1 MWPFSSKYDLQQSG
15 IFNGWTDRHSHILPG
30 VDDGIQSIEDSIA
43 ILSMY
48 EQIGVKKVWL
58 TPHIMEDCPN
68 TPEKLKSRFE
78 ELKSTYQGNVEL
90 ALSAENMMDGLF
102 IKRLEQGILMPYG
115 DNQNELLIETSYVQ
129 PPMRMESILRDMQK
143 AGFTP
148 VLAHPERYLYMDAEK
163 YENIKEMGVKFQL
176 NITSLIGAYG
186 NQVKERA
193 EYLLNEGYYNYSGSD
208 AHSYHA
214 ILRAFEHKALKKN
227 TIVAIHQYLSPI
239 NKQIQ

>member
-1 MWPFSSKYDLQQSG
+1 MWPFSSKYNLQQSG
-15 IFNGWTDRHSHILPG
+15 IFDGWTDRHSHILPG
-30 VDDGIQSIEDSIA
+30 VDDGIQSVKESLA

-48 EQIGVKKVWL
+48 EQMGVKKVWL

-68 TPEKLKSRFE
+68 TPEKLETRFE
-78 ELKSTYQGNVEL
+78 ELKSVYQGKIKL

-129 PPMRMESILRDMQK
+129 PPMRMEGILRDMQK

-148 VLAHPERYLYMDAEK
+148 VLAHPERYLYMDTEK

-186 NQVKERA
+186 KQVMERA

-214 ILRAFEHKALKKN
+214 IQRAFEQKALNKK
-227 TIVAIHQYLSPI
+227 TVAAIRQHLSHT
-239 NKQIQ
+239 N

>member
-1 MWPFSSKYDLQQSG
+1 MWPFSNKYNIQQSG
-15 IFNGWTDRHSHILPG
+15 VLDGWTDRHSHIIPG
-30 VDDGIQSIEDSIA
+30 VDDGIQTINESLA

-48 EQIGVKKVWL
+48 EQMGVKKVWL

-68 TPEKLKSRFE
+68 TPDKLKARFE
-78 ELKSTYQGNVEL
+78 ELKSTYQGNIQL
-90 ALSAENMMDGLF
+90 ALAAENMMDGLF
-102 IKRLEQGILMPYG
+102 VKRLEQGILMPYG
-115 DNQNELLIETSYVQ
+115 DNQDELLIETSYAQ
-129 PPMRMESILRDMQK
+129 PPMRMEGILRDMQK

-176 NITSLIGAYG
+176 NLTSLIGAYG

-214 ILRAFEHKALKKN
+214 IQRAFEHKALKKN
-227 TIVAIHQYLSPI
+227 MIAAIRQHLSPT
-239 NKQIQ
+239 N

>member
-1 MWPFSSKYDLQQSG
+1 MWPFSSKYSLQQSD
-15 IFNGWTDRHSHILPG
+15 FLKGWTDRHSHILPG
-30 VDDGIQSIEDSIA
+30 VDDGIQTIEDSIA

-48 EQIGVKKVWL
+48 EQMGVKKVWL

-68 TPEKLKSRFE
+68 TPEKLKTRFE
-78 ELKSTYQGNVEL
+78 ELKSAYKGNIEL

-115 DNQNELLIETSYVQ
+115 DNNNELLIETFYVQ

-143 AGFTP
+143 AGITP

-214 ILRAFEHKALKKN
+214 IQRAFEHKCLKKS
-227 TIVAIHQYLSPI
+227 IVSAIHTKL
-239 NKQIQ
+239 

>member
-1 MWPFSSKYDLQQSG
+1 MWPFSSKYSLQQSD
-15 IFNGWTDRHSHILPG
+15 FLKGWTDRHSHILPG
-30 VDDGIQSIEDSIA
+30 VDDGIQTIEDSIA

-48 EQIGVKKVWL
+48 EQMGVKKVWL

-68 TPEKLKSRFE
+68 TPEKLKTRFE
-78 ELKSTYQGNVEL
+78 ELKSAYKGNIEL

-115 DNQNELLIETSYVQ
+115 DNNNELLIETSYVQ

-143 AGFTP
+143 AGITP
-148 VLAHPERYLYMDAEK
+148 VLAHPERYLYMNAEK

-214 ILRAFEHKALKKN
+214 IQRAFEHKCLKKS
-227 TIVAIHQYLSPI
+227 IVSAIHTKL
-239 NKQIQ
+239 

>member
-1 MWPFSSKYDLQQSG
+1 MWPFSSKYSLQQSD
-15 IFNGWTDRHSHILPG
+15 FLKGWTDRHSHILPG
-30 VDDGIQSIEDSIA
+30 VDDGIQTIEDSIA

-48 EQIGVKKVWL
+48 EQMGVKKVWL

-68 TPEKLKSRFE
+68 TPEKLKTRFE
-78 ELKSTYQGNVEL
+78 ELKSAYKGNIEL

-115 DNQNELLIETSYVQ
+115 DNNNELLIETSYVQ

-143 AGFTP
+143 AGITP

-214 ILRAFEHKALKKN
+214 IQRAFEHKCLKKS
-227 TIVAIHQYLSPI
+227 IVSAIHTKL
-239 NKQIQ
+239 

>member
-1 MWPFSSKYDLQQSG
+1 MWPFSSKYNLQQSG
-15 IFNGWTDRHSHILPG
+15 VFDGWTDHHSHILPG
-30 VDDGIQSIEDSIA
+30 VDDGIQTVKESLA

-48 EQIGVKKVWL
+48 EQMGVKKVWL

-68 TPEKLKSRFE
+68 TPDKLKARFE
-78 ELKSTYQGNVEL
+78 ELKSTYQGNIQL
-90 ALSAENMMDGLF
+90 ALAAENMMDGLF
-102 IKRLEQGILMPYG
+102 VKRLEQGILMPYG
-115 DNQNELLIETSYVQ
+115 DNQDELLIETSYVQ
-129 PPMRMESILRDMQK
+129 PPMRMEGILRDMQK

-176 NITSLIGAYG
+176 NVTSLIGAYG

-193 EYLLNEGYYNYSGSD
+193 EYLLNEDYYNYSGSD

-214 ILRAFEHKALKKN
+214 IQRAFEHKALKKN
-227 TIVAIHQYLSPI
+227 MIAAIRQHLSPA
-239 NKQIQ
+239 N

>member
-1 MWPFSSKYDLQQSG
+1 MWPFSSKYSLQQSD
-15 IFNGWTDRHSHILPG
+15 FLKGWTDRHSHILPG
-30 VDDGIQSIEDSIA
+30 VDDGIQTIEDSIA

-48 EQIGVKKVWL
+48 EQMGVKKVWL

-68 TPEKLKSRFE
+68 TPEKLKTRFE
-78 ELKSTYQGNVEL
+78 ELKSAYKGNIEL

-115 DNQNELLIETSYVQ
+115 DNNNELLIETSYVQ

-143 AGFTP
+143 AGITP

-214 ILRAFEHKALKKN
+214 IQRAFEHKCLKKS
-227 TIVAIHQYLSPI
+227 IVSAICTKL
-239 NKQIQ
+239 

>member
-1 MWPFSSKYDLQQSG
+1 MWPFSSKYSLQQSD
-15 IFNGWTDRHSHILPG
+15 FLKGWTDRHSHILPG

-48 EQIGVKKVWL
+48 EQMGVKKVWL

-68 TPEKLKSRFE
+68 TPEKLKTRFE
-78 ELKSTYQGNVEL
+78 ELKSAYKGNIEL

-115 DNQNELLIETSYVQ
+115 DNNNELLIETSYVQ

-143 AGFTP
+143 AGITP

-186 NQVKERA
+186 NQVKERK

-214 ILRAFEHKALKKN
+214 IQRAFEHKCLKKS
-227 TIVAIHQYLSPI
+227 IVSAIRTKL
-239 NKQIQ
+239 

>member
-1 MWPFSSKYDLQQSG
+1 MWPFSSKYSLQQSD
-15 IFNGWTDRHSHILPG
+15 FLKGWTDRHSHILPG
-30 VDDGIQSIEDSIA
+30 VDDGIQTIEDSIA

-48 EQIGVKKVWL
+48 EQMGVKKVWL

-68 TPEKLKSRFE
+68 TPEKLKTRFE
-78 ELKSTYQGNVEL
+78 ELKSAYKGNIEL

-115 DNQNELLIETSYVQ
+115 ENNNELLIETSYVQ

-143 AGFTP
+143 AGITP

-214 ILRAFEHKALKKN
+214 IQRAFEHKCLKKS
-227 TIVAIHQYLSPI
+227 IVSAIRTKL
-239 NKQIQ
+239 

>member
-1 MWPFSSKYDLQQSG
+1 MWPFSSKYNLLQSG

-30 VDDGIQSIEDSIA
+30 VDDGIQSVKDSLA
-43 ILSMY
+43 ILTMY
-48 EQIGVKKVWL
+48 EQMGVKKVWL

-68 TPEKLKSRFE
+68 TPEKLKVRFE
-78 ELKSTYQGNVEL
+78 ELESAYQGKIEL
-90 ALSAENMMDGLF
+90 SLSAENMMDGLF
-102 IKRLEQGILMPYG
+102 VKRLEQGILMPYG

-129 PPMRMESILRDMQK
+129 PPMGMEGILRDMRK
-143 AGFTP
+143 AGYIP

-176 NITSLIGAYG
+176 NVTSLIGAYG
-186 NQVKERA
+186 KQVKERA

-214 ILRAFEHKALKKN
+214 IQRAFEHKSLKKD
-227 TIVAIHQYLSPI
+227 TISVIRTNL
-239 NKQIQ
+239 

>member
-1 MWPFSSKYDLQQSG
+1 MWPFSSKYNLLQSG

-30 VDDGIQSIEDSIA
+30 VDDGIQSVKDSLA
-43 ILSMY
+43 ILTMY
-48 EQIGVKKVWL
+48 EQMGVKKVWL

-68 TPEKLKSRFE
+68 TPEKLKVRFE
-78 ELKSTYQGNVEL
+78 ELETAYQGKIEL
-90 ALSAENMMDGLF
+90 SLSAENMMDGLF
-102 IKRLEQGILMPYG
+102 VKRLEQGILMPYG
-115 DNQNELLIETSYVQ
+115 DNQDELLIETSYVQ
-129 PPMRMESILRDMQK
+129 PPMGMEGILRDMRK
-143 AGFTP
+143 AGYTP

-176 NITSLIGAYG
+176 NVTSLIGVYG

-214 ILRAFEHKALKKN
+214 IQRAFEHKSLKKD
-227 TIVAIHQYLSPI
+227 TISVIRTNL
-239 NKQIQ
+239 

>member
-1 MWPFSSKYDLQQSG
+1 MWPFSSKYSLQQSD
-15 IFNGWTDRHSHILPG
+15 FLKGWTDRHSHILPG
-30 VDDGIQSIEDSIA
+30 VDDGIQTIEDSIA

-48 EQIGVKKVWL
+48 EQMGVKKVWL

-68 TPEKLKSRFE
+68 TPEKLKTRFE
-78 ELKSTYQGNVEL
+78 ELKSAYKGNIEL

-115 DNQNELLIETSYVQ
+115 DNNNELLIETSYVQ

-143 AGFTP
+143 AGITP

-214 ILRAFEHKALKKN
+214 IQRAFEHKCLKKC
-227 TIVAIHQYLSPI
+227 IVSAIRTKL
-239 NKQIQ
+239 

>member
-1 MWPFSSKYDLQQSG
+1 MWPFSSKYNLLQSG

-30 VDDGIQSIEDSIA
+30 VDDGIQSVKDSLA
-43 ILSMY
+43 ILTMY
-48 EQIGVKKVWL
+48 EQMGVKKVWL

-68 TPEKLKSRFE
+68 TPEKLKVRFE
-78 ELKSTYQGNVEL
+78 ELESAYQGKIEL
-90 ALSAENMMDGLF
+90 SLSAENMMDELF
-102 IKRLEQGILMPYG
+102 VKRLEQGILMPYG

-129 PPMRMESILRDMQK
+129 PPMGMEGILRDMRK
-143 AGFTP
+143 AGYTP

-176 NITSLIGAYG
+176 NVTSLIGAYV

-214 ILRAFEHKALKKN
+214 IQRAFEHKSLKKD
-227 TIVAIHQYLSPI
+227 TISVIRTNL
-239 NKQIQ
+239 

>member
-1 MWPFSSKYDLQQSG
+1 MWPFSSKYNLQQSG
-15 IFNGWTDRHSHILPG
+15 VFDGWTDRHSHILPG
-30 VDDGIQSIEDSIA
+30 VDDGIQTVKESLA

-48 EQIGVKKVWL
+48 EQMGVKKVWL

-68 TPEKLKSRFE
+68 TPDNLKARFE
-78 ELKSTYQGNVEL
+78 ELKSAYHGNIQL
-90 ALSAENMMDGLF
+90 ALAAENMMDGLF
-102 IKRLEQGILMPYG
+102 VKRLEQGILMPYG
-115 DNQNELLIETSYVQ
+115 DNQDELLIETSYVQ
-129 PPMRMESILRDMQK
+129 PPMRMEGILRDMQK

-176 NITSLIGAYG
+176 NVTSLIGAYG

-214 ILRAFEHKALKKN
+214 TQRAFEHKALKKN
-227 TIVAIHQYLSPI
+227 MIAAIRQHLSPT
-239 NKQIQ
+239 N

>member
-1 MWPFSSKYDLQQSG
+1 MWPFSSKYSLQQSD
-15 IFNGWTDRHSHILPG
+15 FLKGWTDRHSHILPG
-30 VDDGIQSIEDSIA
+30 VDDGIQTIEDSIV
-43 ILSMY
+43 ILSIY

-68 TPEKLKSRFE
+68 TPEKLKTRFE
-78 ELKSTYQGNVEL
+78 ELKSAYKGNIEL

-129 PPMRMESILRDMQK
+129 PPMRMESILRDIQK
-143 AGFTP
+143 TGITP

-163 YENIKEMGVKFQL
+163 YENIKDMGVKFQL

-214 ILRAFEHKALKKN
+214 IQRAFEHKALKKN
-227 TIVAIHQYLSPI
+227 ILAAIHQHLSPT
-239 NKQIQ
+239 NQHPQ

>member
-1 MWPFSSKYDLQQSG
+1 MWPFSSKYNLQQSG
-15 IFNGWTDRHSHILPG
+15 IFDGWTDRHSHILPG
-30 VDDGIQSIEDSIA
+30 VE
-43 ILSMY
+43 
-48 EQIGVKKVWL
+48 
-58 TPHIMEDCPN
+58 
-68 TPEKLKSRFE
+68 
-78 ELKSTYQGNVEL
+78 YQGNIEL

-129 PPMRMESILRDMQK
+129 PPMRMEGILRDMQK

-186 NQVKERA
+186 KQVMERA

-214 ILRAFEHKALKKN
+214 IQRAFEHKALNKK
-227 TIVAIHQYLSPI
+227 TVAAIRQHLSPT
-239 NKQIQ
+239 N

>member
-1 MWPFSSKYDLQQSG
+1 MWPFSSKYNLLQSG

-30 VDDGIQSIEDSIA
+30 VDDGIQSVKDSLA

-48 EQIGVKKVWL
+48 EQMGVKKVWL

-68 TPEKLKSRFE
+68 TPEKLKVRFE
-78 ELKSTYQGNVEL
+78 ELESAYQGKIEL
-90 ALSAENMMDGLF
+90 SLSAENMMDGLF
-102 IKRLEQGILMPYG
+102 VKRLEQGILMPYG
-115 DNQNELLIETSYVQ
+115 DNQDELLIETSYVQ
-129 PPMRMESILRDMQK
+129 PPMGMEGILRDMRK
-143 AGFTP
+143 AGYTP

-176 NITSLIGAYG
+176 NVTSLIGAYG
-186 NQVKERA
+186 KQVKERA

-214 ILRAFEHKALKKN
+214 IQRAFEHKSLKKD
-227 TIVAIHQYLSPI
+227 TISVIRTNL
-239 NKQIQ
+239 

>member
-1 MWPFSSKYDLQQSG
+1 MWPFSSKYNLQQSG
-15 IFNGWTDRHSHILPG
+15 IFDGWTDRHSHILPG
-30 VDDGIQSIEDSIA
+30 VDDGIQTVKESLA

-48 EQIGVKKVWL
+48 EQMGVKKVWL
-58 TPHIMEDCPN
+58 TPHIMEDYPN
-68 TPEKLKSRFE
+68 TPDKLKARFE
-78 ELKSTYQGNVEL
+78 ELKSTYQGNIQL
-90 ALSAENMMDGLF
+90 ALAAENMMDGLF
-102 IKRLEQGILMPYG
+102 VKRLEQGILMPYG
-115 DNQNELLIETSYVQ
+115 DNQDELLIETSYVQ
-129 PPMRMESILRDMQK
+129 PPMRMEGILRDLQK

-176 NITSLIGAYG
+176 NVTSLIGAYG

-214 ILRAFEHKALKKN
+214 IQRAFEHKALKKN
-227 TIVAIHQYLSPI
+227 MVAVIRQHLSPT
-239 NKQIQ
+239 N

>member
-1 MWPFSSKYDLQQSG
+1 MWPFSSKYNLLQSG

-30 VDDGIQSIEDSIA
+30 VDDGIQSVKDSLA
-43 ILSMY
+43 ILTMY
-48 EQIGVKKVWL
+48 EQMGVKKVWL

-68 TPEKLKSRFE
+68 TPEKLKVRFE
-78 ELKSTYQGNVEL
+78 ELESAYQGKIEL
-90 ALSAENMMDGLF
+90 SLSAENMMDGLF
-102 IKRLEQGILMPYG
+102 VKRLEQGILMPYG

-129 PPMRMESILRDMQK
+129 PPMGMEGILRDMRK
-143 AGFTP
+143 AGYIP

-176 NITSLIGAYG
+176 NVTSLIGAYG
-186 NQVKERA
+186 KQVKDRA

-214 ILRAFEHKALKKN
+214 IQRAFEHKSLKKD
-227 TIVAIHQYLSPI
+227 TISAIRTNL
-239 NKQIQ
+239 

>member
-1 MWPFSSKYDLQQSG
+1 MWPFSSKYSLQQSD
-15 IFNGWTDRHSHILPG
+15 FLKGWTDRHSHILPG
-30 VDDGIQSIEDSIA
+30 VDDGIQTIEDSIA

-48 EQIGVKKVWL
+48 EQMGVKKVWL

-68 TPEKLKSRFE
+68 TPEKLKTRFE
-78 ELKSTYQGNVEL
+78 ELKSAYKGNIEL

-115 DNQNELLIETSYVQ
+115 DNNNELLIETSYVQ

-143 AGFTP
+143 AGITP
-148 VLAHPERYLYMDAEK
+148 VLSHPERYLYMDAEK

-214 ILRAFEHKALKKN
+214 IQRAFEHKCLKKS
-227 TIVAIHQYLSPI
+227 IVSAIRTKL
-239 NKQIQ
+239 

>member
-1 MWPFSSKYDLQQSG
+1 MWPFSSKYSLQQSD
-15 IFNGWTDRHSHILPG
+15 FLKGWTDRHSHILPG
-30 VDDGIQSIEDSIA
+30 VDDGIQTIEDSFA

-48 EQIGVKKVWL
+48 EQMGVKKVWL

-68 TPEKLKSRFE
+68 TPEKLKTRFE
-78 ELKSTYQGNVEL
+78 ELKSAYKGNIEL

-115 DNQNELLIETSYVQ
+115 DNNNELLIETSYVQ

-143 AGFTP
+143 AGITP

-176 NITSLIGAYG
+176 NIMSLIGAYG

-214 ILRAFEHKALKKN
+214 IQRAFEHKCLKKS
-227 TIVAIHQYLSPI
+227 IVSAIRTKL
-239 NKQIQ
+239 

>member
-1 MWPFSSKYDLQQSG
+1 MWPFSSKYNLLQSG

-30 VDDGIQSIEDSIA
+30 VDDGIQSVKDSLA
-43 ILSMY
+43 ILTMY
-48 EQIGVKKVWL
+48 EQMGVKKVWL

-68 TPEKLKSRFE
+68 TPEKLKVRFE
-78 ELKSTYQGNVEL
+78 ELESAYQGKIEL
-90 ALSAENMMDGLF
+90 SLSAENMMDELF
-102 IKRLEQGILMPYG
+102 VKRLEQGILMPYG

-129 PPMRMESILRDMQK
+129 PPMGMEGILRDMRK
-143 AGFTP
+143 AGYTP

-176 NITSLIGAYG
+176 NVTSLIGAYG
-186 NQVKERA
+186 KQVKERA

-214 ILRAFEHKALKKN
+214 IQRAFEHKSLKKD
-227 TIVAIHQYLSPI
+227 TISVIRTNL
-239 NKQIQ
+239 

>member
-1 MWPFSSKYDLQQSG
+1 MWPFSSKYNLQQSG
-15 IFNGWTDRHSHILPG
+15 IFDGWTDRHSHILPG
-30 VDDGIQSIEDSIA
+30 VDDGIQSIKESLA

-48 EQIGVKKVWL
+48 EQMGVKKVWL

-68 TPEKLKSRFE
+68 TPEKLKTRFE
-78 ELKSTYQGNVEL
+78 ELKSAYQGNIEL
-90 ALSAENMMDGLF
+90 ALSVENMMDGLF

-129 PPMRMESILRDMQK
+129 PPMRMEGILRDMQK

-186 NQVKERA
+186 KQVMERA
-193 EYLLNEGYYNYSGSD
+193 EFLLNEGYYNYSGSD

-214 ILRAFEHKALKKN
+214 IQRAFDHKALNKK
-227 TIVAIHQYLSPI
+227 TVAAIHQHLSPT
-239 NKQIQ
+239 N

>member
-1 MWPFSSKYDLQQSG
+1 MWPFSSKYNLLQSG

-30 VDDGIQSIEDSIA
+30 VDDGIQSVKDSLA
-43 ILSMY
+43 ILTMY
-48 EQIGVKKVWL
+48 EQMGVKKVWL

-68 TPEKLKSRFE
+68 TPEKLKVRFE
-78 ELKSTYQGNVEL
+78 ELESAYQGKIEL
-90 ALSAENMMDGLF
+90 SLSAENMMDGLF
-102 IKRLEQGILMPYG
+102 VKRLEQGILMPYG

-129 PPMRMESILRDMQK
+129 PPMGMEGILRDMRK
-143 AGFTP
+143 AGYTP

-176 NITSLIGAYG
+176 NVTSLIGAYG
-186 NQVKERA
+186 KQVKERA

-214 ILRAFEHKALKKN
+214 IQRAFVHKSLKKD
-227 TIVAIHQYLSPI
+227 TISVIRTNL
-239 NKQIQ
+239 